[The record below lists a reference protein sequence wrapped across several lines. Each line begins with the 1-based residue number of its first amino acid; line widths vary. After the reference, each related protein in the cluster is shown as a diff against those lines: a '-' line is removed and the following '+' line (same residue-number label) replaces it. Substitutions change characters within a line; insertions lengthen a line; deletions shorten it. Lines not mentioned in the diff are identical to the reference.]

1 MTNIIQLTPRVDDQP
16 ASSDQS
22 ELLHQ
27 ASGHLVALTNHVI
40 ALEQRIADQSAR
52 IDALEARS
60 PPPPFTIPPH
70 WVNAKRAAHAS
81 GYSRQS
87 IYRFFHSRQAVGIQH
102 GGTIYVDPDSLPE
115 KRSRRRRK

>member
-1 MTNIIQLTPRVDDQP
+1 MTNIVQLVSRVGDQP

-22 ELLHQ
+22 ELLLRAIVHIT
-27 ASGHLVALTNHVI
+27 ALTRHV
-40 ALEQRIADQSAR
+40 ADQSAR
-52 IDALEARS
+52 IAALEARS